1 MVRMRASSTSVRL
14 AWAIVFALLLALRL
28 LGSTGYMP
36 AMERGSITIIACP
49 DADPNA
55 PLALGTGS
63 MHHHGHAKHD
73 HNICPYAAAGAL
85 GALGNEFTPLLAVL
99 LVGIA
104 LLLGRT
110 FLFVERQTARE
121 RPPAIGPPLPA

>member
-1 MVRMRASSTSVRL
+1 MVRMRTAPNPVRYT
-14 AWAIVFALLLALRL
+14 WAALLALLLALRL

-36 AMERGSITIIACP
+36 AMEHGSFAIVVCP

-55 PLALGTGS
+55 PLSLGM

-73 HNICPYAAAGAL
+73 HNQCPYAAAGAL
-85 GALGNEFTPLLAVL
+85 GALGADWTPLIAVL

-104 LLLGRT
+104 QLLGRT
-110 FLFVERQTARE
+110 FLFIERQSTRE
-121 RPPAIGPPLPA
+121 RPPAIGPPIPA

>member
-1 MVRMRASSTSVRL
+1 MIRMRAVSTSARF
-14 AWAIVFALLLALRL
+14 AWAAMFALLLALRL

-36 AMERGSITIIACP
+36 VMERGSITIIACP

-55 PLALGTGS
+55 PLALGMGG
-63 MHHHGHAKHD
+63 MHHHGHAKHQ

-110 FLFVERQTARE
+110 FLFIERQWTRE
-121 RPPAIGPPLPA
+121 RPPAIGPPIPA